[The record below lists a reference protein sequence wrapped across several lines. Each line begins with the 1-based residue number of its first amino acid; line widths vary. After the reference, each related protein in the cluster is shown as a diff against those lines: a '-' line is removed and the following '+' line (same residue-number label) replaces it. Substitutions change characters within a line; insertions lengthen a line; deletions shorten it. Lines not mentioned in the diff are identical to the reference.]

1 MPYAEPDYS
10 KYDWDAELKRGQEYI
25 KALKVKLNQW
35 FGSDPLIGEEINHP
49 VADGYARYIVASV
62 KPFSLIHIP
71 FGDGYSA
78 GAIWERGITLKDAR
92 KMIEMN
98 KQFKSI
104 FDR

>member
-49 VADGYARYIVASV
+49 VADM
-62 KPFSLIHIP
+62 P
-71 FGDGYSA
+71 
-78 GAIWERGITLKDAR
+78 AIL
-92 KMIEMN
+92 
-98 KQFKSI
+98 
-104 FDR
+104 